1 MQKLANI
8 SRFESLQTHAN
19 RSMGMQSEMSVFNF
33 GDEEAMIENDEDEV
47 DEEEEDVRFYDSGNQ
62 DWEEDEYYGE
72 KPAEYREDEK
82 EFQKALQD
90 EWHIHSYKDF
100 ADRCGNMVLANNIV
114 KRFGD
119 GMELVS
125 GYLPVNEDVFQWFII
140 DDPDFAIDNTSEPVF
155 YDDDLDLYI
164 LGVTHCGT
172 SWSMVPPPRM
182 KGDMDACFE
191 AWRARRDEEIR
202 QVREASRNRK

>member
-1 MQKLANI
+1 MKKLANI

-33 GDEEAMIENDEDEV
+33 GDEEVMIENDEDEWG
-47 DEEEEDVRFYDSGNQ
+47 EEDEDTRFYDSGNQ
-62 DWEEDEYYGE
+62 DWEDDEYYGE

-100 ADRCGNMVLANNIV
+100 ADRCGNMILANNIV

-119 GMELVS
+119 QMELES
-125 GYLPVNEDVFQWFII
+125 GYLPFDEDVFQWFII
-140 DDPDFAIDNTSEPVF
+140 DDPDFAINNTYEPVF
-155 YDDDLDLYI
+155 YDSDLDLYI
-164 LGVTHCGT
+164 LAVTHWGT
-172 SWSMVPPPRM
+172 GWSHVPPPRM
-182 KGDMDACFE
+182 KGDIKAYIQAKNDREE
-191 AWRARRDEEIR
+191 AERRRWQEYN
-202 QVREASRNRK
+202 RNR